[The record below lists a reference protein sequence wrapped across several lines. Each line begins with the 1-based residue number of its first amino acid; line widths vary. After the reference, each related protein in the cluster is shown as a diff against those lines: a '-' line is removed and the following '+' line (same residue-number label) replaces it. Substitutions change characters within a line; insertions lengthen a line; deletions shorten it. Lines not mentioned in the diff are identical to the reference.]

1 MKTQKAWNRFTKQK
15 ISEIWTPICQ
25 PLGIGTTTFGSLPP
39 SGMESN
45 FLMCDKAMLYCGIQ
59 YMSRSC
65 SWTLIQ
71 KHSPS
76 DFEVLR
82 TQINPISR
90 IDISHK
96 SCADLVLPLHENHVD
111 FLSAKQSLSADI
123 EFQSSL
129 PVRGATRQQ
138 SKEVPM
144 DEFQSTLP
152 GRGATLLSQFVSLFP
167 QISIHAPR
175 EGSDCCGNTSSPG
188 PSNFN
193 PRSPWGERPGGVLL
207 RLIPTIFQST
217 LPVRGATPA
226 PSGRCWSPAYF
237 NPRSP

>member
-1 MKTQKAWNRFTKQK
+1 MKTQKTRNRFTKQK
-15 ISEIWTPICQ
+15 ISEIWTPICH

-59 YMSRSC
+59 YVSRSF

-90 IDISHK
+90 TDISHK

-129 PVRGATRQQ
+129 PVRGATWSILRQGH
-138 SKEVPM
+138 
-144 DEFQSTLP
+144 TL
-152 GRGATLLSQFVSLFP
+152 G
-167 QISIHAPR
+167 ISIHAPR
-175 EGSDCCGNTSSPG
+175 EGSDSETAQRHRYVLWQMCNFVNWNGQEPCLCHSSH
-188 PSNFN
+188 
-193 PRSPWGERPGGVLL
+193 
-207 RLIPTIFQST
+207 
-217 LPVRGATPA
+217 A
-226 PSGRCWSPAYF
+226 
-237 NPRSP
+237 

>member
-1 MKTQKAWNRFTKQK
+1 MKTQKTWNRFTKQK

-25 PLGIGTTTFGSLPP
+25 PLRIGTTTFGSLPP

-96 SCADLVLPLHENHVD
+96 SCADLVLPLHENHAD
-111 FLSAKQSLSADI
+111 FLSAKQILSADI

-129 PVRGATRQQ
+129 PVRGAT
-138 SKEVPM
+138 
-144 DEFQSTLP
+144 LHP
-152 GRGATLLSQFVSLFP
+152 GRFKPEIA
-167 QISIHAPR
+167 ISIHAPR
-175 EGSDCCGNTSSPG
+175 KGSDSETAQRHRYVLWQMC
-188 PSNFN
+188 NFVN
-193 PRSPWGERPGGVLL
+193 RNG
-207 RLIPTIFQST
+207 
-217 LPVRGATPA
+217 
-226 PSGRCWSPAYF
+226 
-237 NPRSP
+237 

>member
-1 MKTQKAWNRFTKQK
+1 MKTPKTWNRFTKQK

-59 YMSRSC
+59 YVSRSF

-90 IDISHK
+90 TDISHK
-96 SCADLVLPLHENHVD
+96 SCADLVLPLHENHAD

-129 PVRGATRQQ
+129 PPRWATIT
-138 SKEVPM
+138 SHP
-144 DEFQSTLP
+144 TLRP
-152 GRGATLLSQFVSLFP
+152 AR
-167 QISIHAPR
+167 ISSHAPR
-175 EGSDCCGNTSSPG
+175 EGSDSPISYTLLPALPEPALGNRRQG
-188 PSNFN
+188 
-193 PRSPWGERPGGVLL
+193 RL
-207 RLIPTIFQST
+207 RA
-217 LPVRGATPA
+217 R
-226 PSGRCWSPAYF
+226 
-237 NPRSP
+237 

>member
-1 MKTQKAWNRFTKQK
+1 MKTPKTWNRFTKQK
-15 ISEIWTPICQ
+15 ISEIWTPICK

-82 TQINPISR
+82 TQINSISR

-111 FLSAKQSLSADI
+111 FLSAKQILSADI

-129 PVRGATRQQ
+129 PSRWATIT
-138 SKEVPM
+138 SHP
-144 DEFQSTLP
+144 TL
-152 GRGATLLSQFVSLFP
+152 RLAR
-167 QISIHAPR
+167 ISSHAPR
-175 EGSDCCGNTSSPG
+175 EGSD
-188 PSNFN
+188 PSAL
-193 PRSPWGERPGGVLL
+193 VL
-207 RLIPTIFQST
+207 
-217 LPVRGATPA
+217 A
-226 PSGRCWSPAYF
+226 CDW
-237 NPRSP
+237 